1 MTKITISISDES
13 TPVNNRDSIQAP
25 DEVVVYH
32 WDRIIGAGV
41 IFLLVLGFSISAISS
56 LLQEETEEII
66 QDAMQ
71 ESQQPEQQETLETE
85 LVVEKTLIPATENKE
100 LDNAIVEQPQA
111 SNLADEAV
119 TQEPEIKAE
128 AVVEL
133 EPKPVLEEKAET
145 LSEETALISEA
156 KKSAEE
162 NSEKTG
168 PLFSEIKTQVYSDA
182 IKSFVLANGVINKV
196 PVGTIDDIRLDHN
209 KIATVYAHSE
219 AIGLRN
225 ESLHYVWS
233 LNGKRIAK
241 VRSGVW
247 SNYWRSYS
255 SKFINGEMRG
265 DWKIELT
272 DSKGDV
278 LAASEFRY

>member
-13 TPVNNRDSIQAP
+13 KSANNRDSIQAP

-32 WDRIIGAGV
+32 WDRIIGASV
-41 IFLLVLGFSISAISS
+41 VFLLVLGFSISAISS

-71 ESQQPEQQETLETE
+71 ESQQSEQQETPETE
-85 LVVEKTLIPATENKE
+85 LVVEKTLIPATENNE
-100 LDNAIVEQPQA
+100 PDNEIVAKPQT

-119 TQEPEIKAE
+119 TQEPEEKTE
-128 AVVEL
+128 AVVEV
-133 EPKPVLEEKAET
+133 EPEPILEEKTEK
-145 LSEETALISEA
+145 LSEETALISEKTEA
-156 KKSAEE
+156 TAE
-162 NSEKTG
+162 SLEKVG

-219 AIGLRN
+219 AVGLRN